1 MRSASGWAAWCFHNF
16 TNACGRSLYSA
27 RCDNGVP
34 SASVGT
40 IVQAVK
46 SVPMPITSPASTPE
60 SASAPRTAAVID
72 ST

>member
-1 MRSASGWAAWCFHNF
+1 M
-16 TNACGRSLYSA
+16 
-27 RCDNGVP
+27 P

-60 SASAPRTAAVID
+60 SVSAPRTAAVID